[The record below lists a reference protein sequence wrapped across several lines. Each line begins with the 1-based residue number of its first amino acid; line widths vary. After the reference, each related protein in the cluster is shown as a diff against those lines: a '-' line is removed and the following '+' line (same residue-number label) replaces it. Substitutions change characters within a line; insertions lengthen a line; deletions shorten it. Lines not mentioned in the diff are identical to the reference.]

1 MQGGRA
7 SLIGPHIDH
16 SLPGPGSPKKRK
28 RGPGPQRHWDDP
40 EQQSSMLPYD
50 EDIEIKEDR
59 DNDNAE
65 EEEEEEEEESRE
77 LTHDEIWDDSALIAA
92 WESATAEYEVTIYS
106 CFLSV
111 VLLTGARYHKAYH
124 GKGKEWKKEPAKKS
138 PLSVLNPFTES
149 QLTQLGRWYN
159 VPPDP
164 AKLKKS
170 AVVLRDSQNTRP
182 DPENSH
188 PLNFDTFVP
197 NHDPTLAQALQ
208 PASEPNGVPPA
219 PGEHISRDE
228 AFNRAMGAMYWAG
241 YWTAVYHVR
250 SPN

>member
-92 WESATAEYEVTIYS
+92 WESATAEYEVTTLIS
-106 CFLSV
+106 LVPFF
-111 VLLTGARYHKAYH
+111 LLT
-124 GKGKEWKKEPAKKS
+124 
-138 PLSVLNPFTES
+138 
-149 QLTQLGRWYN
+149 
-159 VPPDP
+159 
-164 AKLKKS
+164 S
-170 AVVLRDSQNTRP
+170 A
-182 DPENSH
+182 
-188 PLNFDTFVP
+188 
-197 NHDPTLAQALQ
+197 
-208 PASEPNGVPPA
+208 
-219 PGEHISRDE
+219 
-228 AFNRAMGAMYWAG
+228 
-241 YWTAVYHVR
+241 
-250 SPN
+250 